1 MKKSTTFRWIF
12 YAGGLLILAMG
23 IILNT
28 KSGLGVSPIISVA
41 YSISTIWN
49 LNFGNTTFGLYTVF
63 VIIELLLHTCHNY
76 RQRREENHALDA
88 STKKSLPLILGMDLL
103 QLPLSLVFT
112 RFMNLFSSW
121 IPAPE
126 QVGMRFVVLLCG
138 IILTGIGAAMSL
150 NMRIVPNS
158 GDGIVQ
164 AIADTIRKPVGF
176 TKNCFDL
183 CNICITITVS
193 LVFAHKLIGVGIGT
207 VVAVLGVGRV
217 IARPFVGTPGNFTRT
232 VRRHDFSLQPPK
244 VTMLDQLCGHG
255 YDVRSVGKIIDIFA
269 EKGIKEYV
277 RTTGNEDGINKTIAY
292 MKQDFEGLC
301 FTNLVDY
308 DMLYGHRNDVE
319 GYAKAL
325 TYFDERLPELIDAMR
340 DEDIL
345 MITAD
350 HGCDPSTPS
359 TDHSREYTPLVMY
372 GKPIR
377 AGVNYGTRGCFS
389 DIAATILAYFDIKPE
404 CAGEAIP
411 IL

>member
-1 MKKSTTFRWIF
+1 MLQYSPERECEWKMKKSTTFRWIF

-138 IILTGIGAAMSL
+138 IILAGIGAAMSL
-150 NMRIVPNS
+150 NMRIVPNP

-217 IARPFVGTPGNFTRT
+217 IALFN
-232 VRRHDFSLQPPK
+232 K
-244 VTMLDQLCGHG
+244 MCMKKMVTL
-255 YDVRSVGKIIDIFA
+255 
-269 EKGIKEYV
+269 
-277 RTTGNEDGINKTIAY
+277 
-292 MKQDFEGLC
+292 
-301 FTNLVDY
+301 
-308 DMLYGHRNDVE
+308 
-319 GYAKAL
+319 
-325 TYFDERLPELIDAMR
+325 
-340 DEDIL
+340 
-345 MITAD
+345 
-350 HGCDPSTPS
+350 
-359 TDHSREYTPLVMY
+359 
-372 GKPIR
+372 
-377 AGVNYGTRGCFS
+377 AGVEY
-389 DIAATILAYFDIKPE
+389 
-404 CAGEAIP
+404 
-411 IL
+411 

>member
-150 NMRIVPNS
+150 NMRIVPNP

-193 LVFAHKLIGVGIGT
+193 RSGET
-207 VVAVLGVGRV
+207 AVRCAGR
-217 IARPFVGTPGNFTRT
+217 
-232 VRRHDFSLQPPK
+232 Q
-244 VTMLDQLCGHG
+244 
-255 YDVRSVGKIIDIFA
+255 Y
-269 EKGIKEYV
+269 
-277 RTTGNEDGINKTIAY
+277 
-292 MKQDFEGLC
+292 
-301 FTNLVDY
+301 
-308 DMLYGHRNDVE
+308 LYH
-319 GYAKAL
+319 
-325 TYFDERLPELIDAMR
+325 
-340 DEDIL
+340 
-345 MITAD
+345 D
-350 HGCDPSTPS
+350 HGEPRVCSQTDRRGNRNGGCGSWCGTCD
-359 TDHSREYTPLVMY
+359 
-372 GKPIR
+372 R
-377 AGVNYGTRGCFS
+377 AV
-389 DIAATILAYFDIKPE
+389 
-404 CAGEAIP
+404 
-411 IL
+411 